1 VEKITVE
8 EFNDLYSSPNII
20 RMIKS
25 RRMRWTG
32 HVTRMGGREVHRGFS
47 SGNLR
52 ERYYL
57 EDPGIDGRMVGWIF
71 RTLVLGAWPGL
82 IWFRIVTSSG
92 QL

>member
-1 VEKITVE
+1 VEKIIDE

-32 HVTRMGGREVHRGFS
+32 HVTLMGGGRVHRGFQW
-47 SGNLR
+47 GNLR
-52 ERYYL
+52 ERSHL
-57 EDPGIDGRMVGWIF
+57 EDPGIDGRMLGWIF
-71 RTLVLGAWPGL
+71 RTLVVGAWTEL
-82 IWFRIVTSSG
+82 IWISIVTGSG